1 MLCWCYVVQLAGHS
15 ATEKLGAAVTIVDD
29 LKDRPAAA
37 LGKRGGLKT
46 AERGP
51 DYFKKIAG
59 MRKTNAGG
67 DQRRTHEFMTS
78 LSHGPTREVD
88 NFRVADDT
96 RVIRSGPFTLAT
108 RAFPVKLTAAQL
120 LVCTSIVQ
128 SMSNRGWG
136 ACCIPIHKPVGL
148 QS

>member
-1 MLCWCYVVQLAGHS
+1 MAHEPELETLRDLIVSAHAITTTIDSPAGHS
-15 ATEKLGAAVTIVDD
+15 ATEKLGAAVALVVD

-67 DQRRTHEFMTS
+67 R
-78 LSHGPTREVD
+78 P
-88 NFRVADDT
+88 
-96 RVIRSGPFTLAT
+96 
-108 RAFPVKLTAAQL
+108 KK
-120 LVCTSIVQ
+120 
-128 SMSNRGWG
+128 SN
-136 ACCIPIHKPVGL
+136 V
-148 QS
+148 